1 MSTTTAAIS
10 CNFLVQILGDGVKR
24 SQGNQGRR
32 YNLLAASLIS
42 DIVRT
47 FLGPCGMEKMFIDIL
62 GEITITKD
70 GATFLRK
77 IDVEHPA
84 AKAIID
90 ASIAVD
96 NEVGDGTTSVAVLT
110 GALVKRANELLNLE
124 VAPTVII
131 DGYYEAL
138 VASLDLLNTLSQKT
152 DNLNLR
158 IMLCLAKTC
167 LDSKLVSLPTLSD
180 LVARVVVDA
189 VAAISDFKSNKV
201 EIDNIKIEEKIGDP
215 FETKLVYGIAIDK
228 TIDSPAMPRTIR
240 NAKVLL
246 IDQELEFKGTRF
258 DAEVRVDSPQDLQS
272 FSVASS
278 NRIRN
283 IVQRIIDSGANIVIS
298 RKGINLIAQ
307 NALAKSKI
315 ISLKRV
321 KENDMHWIEKATGAK
336 ITNDLS
342 STSLS
347 SCLGYAGYV
356 HESYVGQD
364 RMVFVEECVNPKS
377 VTILLRSSS
386 KIFLDEYHRS
396 VLSGLHVLQSYVV
409 NPLTVYGGGSL
420 ELFIADKIRKIANM
434 TSGRKQIVLEKFA
447 EALEEIPLT
456 IARNAGMNELD
467 ATAEFRSRMSE
478 QGDGKLCWYGI
489 NAIERRVDDMRLKA
503 VLEPASVKE
512 QVLKTAVEVTCL
524 LVRVDD
530 VLMMKPVT
538 NTHTHADGI
547 KHSHSGGDKKHDHYF
562 DRLGKQQRPTHH
574 YF

>member
-1 MSTTTAAIS
+1 LA
-10 CNFLVQILGDGVKR
+10 LILGDGVKR

-42 DIVRT
+42 DIVRG
-47 FLGPCGMEKMFIDIL
+47 FLGPCGMGKMFIDIL
-62 GEITITKD
+62 GETTITKD

-124 VAPTVII
+124 VSPIVII

-138 VASLDLLNTLSQKT
+138 VASLDLLNTLSQRT
-152 DNLNLR
+152 DNSSRL
-158 IMLCLAKTC
+158 IMSCIAKTC
-167 LDSKLVSLPTLSD
+167 LDSKLVSLPALSD
-180 LVARVVVDA
+180 SAASVVVDA
-189 VAAISDFKSNKV
+189 IAAISDFKSNRV
-201 EIDNIKIEEKIGDP
+201 EIDDIKIEEKIGNP
-215 FETKLVYGIAIDK
+215 FETRLVHGIAIDK

-246 IDQELEFKGTRF
+246 IDQELEFKGARF

-278 NRIRN
+278 NRIRS
-283 IVQRIIDSGANIVIS
+283 IVQIIIDSGAKIVIS

-321 KENDMHWIEKATGAK
+321 KENDMHWIERATGAK

-364 RMVFVEECVNPKS
+364 RMVFVEECINPKS

-420 ELFIADKIRKIANM
+420 ELLIADRIRKMAYM
-434 TSGRKQIVLEKFA
+434 TSGRKQIVFEKFA

-467 ATAEFRSRMSE
+467 TTAEFRSRMSE

-489 NAIERRVDDMRLKA
+489 NATERRVDDMRLRA

-524 LVRVDD
+524 LVKVDD

-538 NTHTHADGI
+538 NTHTHADGT

-562 DRLGKQQRPTHH
+562 DRLGKKQRPTHH

>member
-1 MSTTTAAIS
+1 LALIW
-10 CNFLVQILGDGVKR
+10 GDGVKR
-24 SQGNQGRR
+24 GQGNQGRR

-47 FLGPCGMEKMFIDIL
+47 FLGPCGMEKLFIDIL
-62 GEITITKD
+62 GEATITKD

-96 NEVGDGTTSVAVLT
+96 NEVGDGTTSVAVLI
-110 GALVKRANELLNLE
+110 GALIKRANKLLDLGI
-124 VAPTVII
+124 APTVII

-138 VASLDLLNTLSQKT
+138 VASLDLLNTLSQRT
-152 DNLNLR
+152 DNSNRQIMLR
-158 IMLCLAKTC
+158 IAKTC
-167 LDSKLVSLPTLSD
+167 LDSKLVSFPGMLDSS
-180 LVARVVVDA
+180 ASMVVDA
-189 VAAISDFKSNKV
+189 ITAVSDFKSNRV

-215 FETKLVYGIAIDK
+215 FETKLVSGIAIDK
-228 TIDSPAMPRTIR
+228 TIDSSAMPRAIR

-246 IDQELEFKGTRF
+246 IDQELGFEGTRF

-272 FSVASS
+272 YSVVSS
-278 NRIRN
+278 NRVRS
-283 IVQRIIDSGANIVIS
+283 IVQSIIDSGANIVIS

-321 KENDMHWIEKATGAK
+321 KENDMHWIERATGST

-342 STSLS
+342 STPLS

-364 RMVFVEECVNPKS
+364 RMVFVEECINPKS

-386 KIFLDEYHRS
+386 KMLLDEYHRS

-420 ELFIADKIRKIANM
+420 ELLIADRIRRIVHI
-434 TSGRKQIVLEKFA
+434 TSGRKQLVLEKFA

-467 ATAEFRSRMSE
+467 TTAKFRSRMSE
-478 QGDGKLCWYGI
+478 QGDGKLGWYGI
-489 NAIERRVDDMRLKA
+489 NAIERKVDDMRLKA